1 MKDFSKDRGA
11 NIVAGVFGIVV
22 AIILYKNGY
31 LDFLWRDREVEGYES
46 GTLASVL
53 VASLIDI
60 VAFIGAVIL
69 TGSGFLIKSA
79 KSGIEKARDKI
90 EQQAVVP
97 DGGGEQPAPNIVEIG
112 KAAEYLLKSNEYLLE
127 EVEEIRS
134 TQDVFKQILRVK
146 LTDEEK
152 DEV

>member
-112 KAAEYLLKSNEYLLE
+112 KATEYLLE